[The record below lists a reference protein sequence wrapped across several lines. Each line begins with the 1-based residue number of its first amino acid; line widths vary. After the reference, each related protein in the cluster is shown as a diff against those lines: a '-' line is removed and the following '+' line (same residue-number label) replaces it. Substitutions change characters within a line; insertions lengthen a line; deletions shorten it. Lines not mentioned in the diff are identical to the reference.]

1 MADTTSTPAAEEKK
15 ALGRRGFLGRSAAVG
30 IAAAAAPAVL
40 AACSGGNEGDDSV
53 TGGEDYEQGSA
64 ELQQELG
71 AEIDGMNYPDGYKG
85 PRAREI
91 EAFGDG
97 ETEFTVLGRT
107 IPEMDY
113 PTNYYANY
121 LEEKTGVKVK
131 YIEVPLGDDGQ
142 TKVNALISGGDLPH
156 AMMTGMGLFTP
167 SQVAI
172 YGQQGLFQPVDK
184 LIDEHA
190 PRIREMFEIFPDMR
204 TLFTAPDG
212 RMYAVPSMNDCYHC
226 KSYEVRTYIN
236 NDWLEGT
243 GSSMPES
250 LEDFEALMETFKGY
264 GDKPGNSVLVTAS
277 QDRVMSLMHFFMGSF
292 LPASI
297 DYMRLNGGTIEWIPT
312 DEKYREGLSWIQEQ
326 FRNGTFDKNMFSMDI
341 EQLSRMG
348 DNPDGPR
355 FGVVS
360 GGAPSSFITAPDMSD
375 PNSPGR
381 KFKALPPMEG
391 PDGTRTSEWDWYQ
404 IGSPNFVITSEC
416 PDPVTMIRWADAQFD
431 LASTISMAC
440 GEQGVGWDWAD
451 EGVTG
456 ISGEQA
462 VYSTLP
468 TPDDLKNQTWWEW
481 GPFFKSMDQR
491 HGESVAED
499 SPSVEPHLY
508 EAGKAYEPYRL
519 DQETKVPTLAYTM
532 DDAAAVGEYT
542 TNLTQHIE
550 QSISNFA
557 TGAADVTKDADWD
570 AFVNKF
576 DELGLPQYLEI
587 QQRTYDNR
595 AQ

>member
-1 MADTTSTPAAEEKK
+1 MTDTTSTPAAEEKK

-30 IAAAAAPAVL
+30 LAAAAAPTVL
-40 AACSGGNEGDDSV
+40 AACGGDDDGGNET
-53 TGGEDYEQGSA
+53 TGGDDYEQGSA
-64 ELQQELG
+64 DLQVELG
-71 AEIDGMNYPDGYKG
+71 SEIEGMNFPPDYKG

-91 EAFGDG
+91 EPFGDG
-97 ETEFTVLGRT
+97 ETEFTIVGRT

-113 PTNYYANY
+113 ETNYYAGY

-131 YIEVPLGDDGQ
+131 YVEVPLGDDGQ

-190 PRIREMFEIFPDMR
+190 PRIREMFEMFPDLR

-236 NDWLEGT
+236 SDWLEMAGA
-243 GSSMPES
+243 SVPES
-250 LEDFEALMETFKGY
+250 LSDFEALMESFKGMS
-264 GDKPGNSVLVTAS
+264 GKPGNSVSVTCS
-277 QDRVMSLMHFFMGSF
+277 QDRVMGLVHFFMGSF
-292 LPASI
+292 LPASM

-312 DEKYREGLSWIQEQ
+312 DDKYREGLSWIQQQ
-326 FRNGTFDKNMFSMDI
+326 FQAGHFDKNMFSMDQ
-341 EQLSRMG
+341 EQITRMG
-348 DNPDGPR
+348 DDPGGPR
-355 FGVVS
+355 FGVAS
-360 GGAPSSFITAPDMSD
+360 GGAPGSFTTVTDMSD
-375 PNSPGR
+375 ANSPAR
-381 KFKALPPMEG
+381 KFQPLPPLEG

-416 PDPVTMIRWADAQFD
+416 PDPVTMIRWSDAQFD
-431 LASTISMAC
+431 LLSTVSMSR
-440 GEQGVGWDWAD
+440 GEQGKGWDWAD

-462 VYSTLP
+462 IYGPLP
-468 TPDDLKNQTWWEW
+468 GAGEQKNQTWWEW
-481 GPFFKSMDQR
+481 GSFFKSMDQR
-491 HGESVAED
+491 HAEAVADD
-499 SPSVEPHLY
+499 SPSVEPYLY
-508 EAGKAYEPYRL
+508 EAGQAYEPYRFE
-519 DQETKVPTLAYTM
+519 QELKVPPMAYTL
-532 DDAAAVGEYT
+532 DDAAAIGEYQ

-557 TGAADVTKDADWD
+557 TGSADVTKDADWD

-576 DELGLPQYLEI
+576 EELGLPQYLEI